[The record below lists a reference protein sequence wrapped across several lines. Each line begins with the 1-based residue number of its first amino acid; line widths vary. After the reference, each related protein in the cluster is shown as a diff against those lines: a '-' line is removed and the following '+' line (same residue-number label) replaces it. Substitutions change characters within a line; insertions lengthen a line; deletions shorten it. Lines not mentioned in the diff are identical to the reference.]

1 MPDTHPDVMG
11 TGGCHQCVRCAC
23 SGGAVLHPAS
33 HNTYAKKFGIRSLT
47 TPWSACASRGARA
60 THDPRPGSPGT
71 TCGPSRA
78 GVAKGTPPE
87 AIEFFR
93 QAGWDGNVDHALKEV
108 IRIRLA
114 RMARDPYFS
123 NLRSQAARA
132 AGLSEERIE
141 AGCGDV
147 DQDNSFSEAE
157 RIAVRYADLMFRDKP
172 QLDAAFYDALKQHYS
187 EPQIME
193 MGAWAALS
201 WGLSGWFGTLRL
213 YPEHDRDGRPISQ
226 EESARLYGPVPTV

>member
-1 MPDTHPDVMG
+1 MTVAAPPLEEIADAGIHAAIEQDAADGLGDSLWLRVLARSPQD
-11 TGGCHQCVRCAC
+11 
-23 SGGAVLHPAS
+23 GGAL
-33 HNTYAKKFGIRSLT
+33 YR
-47 TPWSACASRGARA
+47 
-60 THDPRPGSPGT
+60 
-71 TCGPSRA
+71 
-78 GVAKGTPPE
+78 
-87 AIEFFR
+87 FFR